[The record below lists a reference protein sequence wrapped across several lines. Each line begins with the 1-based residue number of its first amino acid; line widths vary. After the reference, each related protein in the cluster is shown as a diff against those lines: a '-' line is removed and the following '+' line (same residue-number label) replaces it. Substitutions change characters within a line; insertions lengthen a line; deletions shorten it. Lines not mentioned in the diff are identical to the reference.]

1 MAVVCCFEVTVTE
14 LEAVLAKDK
23 QTFPDN
29 PDVWLKDL
37 VSLMNL
43 RLDNVP
49 VTELTF
55 EGKSP
60 GESAVT

>member
-1 MAVVCCFEVTVTE
+1 M
-14 LEAVLAKDK
+14 
-23 QTFPDN
+23 FPDN

-43 RLDNVP
+43 RLSIVP
-49 VTELTF
+49 FTDLTF

-60 GESAVT
+60 GEFCYSQLIVEFCEITNCH